1 VRKWLKVVVGIVA
14 SLALVAAV
22 GVFFFFRALHHVPEF
37 YQEALRGDPVKQKAA
52 GHEMHLR
59 TVELAS
65 HVQVAGR
72 WQQAFTAEQIN
83 GWLAVGR
90 NERPEK
96 DELAEARDLIP
107 ATVIDPRVVI
117 APDGITIAC
126 RFDTGSAGQTV
137 LSLTVDAYLTE
148 ENEIALRIRRARAGA
163 IPAPLDVVFKHLSDA
178 LAQAK
183 CPARASQ
190 VDGDP
195 VVLIS
200 LPPVG
205 KHDELTVRLDTLRL
219 SDGKIEV
226 AGTTKRR

>member
-1 VRKWLKVVVGIVA
+1 VA
-14 SLALVAAV
+14 GLLLVAGIAV
-22 GVFFFFRALHHVPEF
+22 FLFFRALHHVPEF
-37 YQEALRGDPVKQKAA
+37 YHEVVAGDPVKQKAA
-52 GHEMHLR
+52 SHEMHLR

-65 HVQVAGR
+65 QAQVAGR
-72 WQQAFTAEQIN
+72 WQQTFTAEQVN

-90 NERPEK
+90 SQKSDDISPEV
-96 DELAEARDLIP
+96 RGLIP
-107 ATVIDPRVVI
+107 DTLIDPRVVI
-117 APDGITIAC
+117 EPDGITLAC
-126 RFDTGSAGQTV
+126 RFDTGRAGQTV
-137 LSLTVDAYLTE
+137 LWLKVDAYLTE
-148 ENEIALRIRRARAGA
+148 GSEIALRIRKARAGA
-163 IPAPLDVVFKHLSDA
+163 IPAPLDVVFKRLSEA
-178 LAQAK
+178 LAHAK

-205 KHDELTVRLDTLRL
+205 KHGELTIRLDTLRL